1 MKVYTR
7 SGDKGKTSA
16 IGRPRLMKN
25 SPRIEA
31 YGEVDELNS
40 LIGLI
45 ISQLDTEQEMFKK
58 LADELVE
65 IQHLLFDVGTDLAN
79 LEKDFPLRITADAAK
94 WLENQIDW
102 YTEKTPAIEKFI
114 LPGGNPLASWLHY
127 ARAVC
132 RKVERRIVTLM
143 EQEEINTHAYVFINR
158 LSDYLFMIARYT
170 NTQKSETEVF
180 YRNSDHVFKN

>member
-16 IGRPRLMKN
+16 IGRPRLMKDA
-25 SPRIEA
+25 PRIEA

-45 ISQLDTEQEMFKK
+45 NSQEEIKQEAFSK
-58 LADELVE
+58 LATELTE

-79 LEKDFPLRITADAAK
+79 IDGELPLRITEKPTK
-94 WLENQIDW
+94 WLEQQIDW
-102 YTEKTPAIEKFI
+102 YTDKTPAIEKFI
-114 LPGGNPLASWLHY
+114 LPGGNALASWLHY
-127 ARAVC
+127 ARAIC

-143 EQEEINTHAYVFINR
+143 AQEEINTHAYVFVNR
-158 LSDYLFMIARYT
+158 LSDYLFVAARYA
-170 NTQKSETEVF
+170 NTQKKEEEVF
-180 YRNSDHVFKN
+180 YRNSDRVFKN

>member
-25 SPRIEA
+25 SPRIDA

-45 ISQLDTEQEMFKK
+45 ISQEELKQETFTK
-58 LADELVE
+58 LSNELIE

-79 LEKDFPLRITADAAK
+79 IDGDLPLRITADPTK
-94 WLENQIDW
+94 WLEQQIDD
-102 YTEKTPAIEKFI
+102 YVEKTPTIEKFV
-114 LPGGNPLASWLHY
+114 LPGGSSLASWLHY

-132 RKVERRIVTLM
+132 RKVERRVVTLL

-158 LSDYLFMIARYT
+158 LSDYLFIVARYVNNQT
-170 NTQKSETEVF
+170 NETEVF
-180 YRNSDHVFKN
+180 YRNSDNVFKN

>member
-40 LIGLI
+40 LVGLI
-45 ISQLDTEQEMFKK
+45 ISQLEKDQEISNK
-58 LADELVE
+58 LAIELIE

-79 LEKDFPLRITADAAK
+79 LEEFFPLRITADATK
-94 WLENQIDW
+94 WLENKIDW
-102 YTEKTPAIEKFI
+102 YTKETPAIKRFI
-114 LPGGNPLASWLHY
+114 LPGGDSLASWLHY

-170 NTQKSETEVF
+170 NNQKSETEVF
-180 YRNSDHVFKN
+180 YRNSDNVFKN